1 MESKLDMESKLIGLG
16 IDKNQHSD
24 MLKKFTEFISNY
36 TPLLDS
42 IEKYYQNLSSVKL
55 LDNDNTN
62 NLKIEILE
70 ELTNVMTKFIPMFLE
85 FSILEN
91 KLDKLNNS

>member
-1 MESKLDMESKLIGLG
+1 MESKLIGLG

-24 MLKKFTEFISNY
+24 MLKKFTEFICNY

-42 IEKYYQNLSSVKL
+42 IEKYYQNLSSIKL
-55 LDNDNTN
+55 LENDNTN